1 MRNDVILGVYQL
13 NEYVRKLLANDGIL
27 NSVHLRGE
35 VSGYKRH
42 VSGHLYFSL
51 KDEQARVQC
60 VMFRQ
65 NAASLKFEPKDG
77 IAVVV
82 TGAVS
87 LYVAGGAYQVYCD
100 SMRKEGLGELY
111 LRFEQL
117 KARLAGEGLFD
128 PALKKPIPFYPR
140 AIGVVTSP
148 TGAVLRDIARVA
160 RRRNPSIDI
169 VLAPAAVQG
178 ESAAREIADAIALLN
193 AVNNVDVILCG
204 RGGGSI
210 EDLWAFNEE
219 VVARA
224 IAGSRIPVISCV
236 GHETDFTIADFTA
249 DLRAP
254 TPSAAAELAVPLLSD
269 IKDSLLAMSARMTR
283 ALRGSIALARE
294 RLLRVSSAPAL
305 SMPREMLI
313 GARKSALESLISRAE
328 TAVRKALSLKGNDV
342 ALLSRALDSL
352 NPGAVL
358 SRGYAKVHKN
368 GRAVMSVKDLS
379 PGLRVGIRFND
390 GMAEADIVDCREDT
404 HGEAIVI

>member
-1 MRNDVILGVYQL
+1 MRGELILGVYQL
-13 NEYVRKLLANDGIL
+13 NDYVRKLLANDGIL
-27 NSVHLRGE
+27 NSVQLRGE

-65 NAASLKFEPKDG
+65 SAASLKFEPKDG
-77 IAVVV
+77 MAVVV

-87 LYVAGGAYQVYCD
+87 LYVASGAYQVYCE

-117 KARLAGEGLFD
+117 KARLAAEGLFD
-128 PALKKPIPFYPR
+128 PALKKPIPFFPR

-160 RRRNPSIDI
+160 GRRNPLIDI

-219 VVARA
+219 IVARA
-224 IAGSRIPVISCV
+224 IAGTRIPVISCV
-236 GHETDFTIADFTA
+236 GHETDFTIADFAA

-269 IKDSLLAMSARMTR
+269 IVDSLLTISGRMTR
-283 ALRGSIALARE
+283 ALRGSIALSRE
-294 RLLRVSSAPAL
+294 RLLRVASAPAL
-305 SMPREMLI
+305 SIPREMLI
-313 GARKSALESLISRAE
+313 GTRKSALESLISRAE
-328 TAVRKALSLKGNDV
+328 AAVQRERSIKGNDI
-342 ALLSRALDSL
+342 ALLSRALDNL
-352 NPGAVL
+352 NPSAIL
-358 SRGYAKVHKN
+358 SRGYAVVRMN
-368 GRAVMSVKDLS
+368 GRAVMSVTDLS
-379 PGLRVGIRFND
+379 PGSRVDIRFND
-390 GMAEADIVDCREDT
+390 GMAEADIIYCREDV
-404 HGEAIVI
+404 HE